1 MNENKQHKTHARI
14 RMANIR
20 NYLGILQHRFV
31 LQYPQPLFVP
41 SWFYMYIILSLS
53 SSLFTFASVFLSRA
67 ILLTLHNS
75 ICRCTYIFCHVLH
88 HMIEFSLNLCALR
101 NTSFTQS
108 NIHETFVFLFCS
120 NLLLVITVYRDNSV
134 LHASK
139 CLDDCMKNNSTG
151 KPINQILIYVYKANI
166 T

>member
-1 MNENKQHKTHARI
+1 
-14 RMANIR
+14 
-20 NYLGILQHRFV
+20 
-31 LQYPQPLFVP
+31 
-41 SWFYMYIILSLS
+41 MYIILSLS
-53 SSLFTFASVFLSRA
+53 SSLFTFASVCLSRA

-120 NLLLVITVYRDNSV
+120 NLLLVITVYRDNSI

-139 CLDDCMKNNSTG
+139 CLNDCMKNTRHKETHQSNPHLCVQS
-151 KPINQILIYVYKANI
+151 KYYIILQKLSAVAIIYRPLNQ
-166 T
+166 